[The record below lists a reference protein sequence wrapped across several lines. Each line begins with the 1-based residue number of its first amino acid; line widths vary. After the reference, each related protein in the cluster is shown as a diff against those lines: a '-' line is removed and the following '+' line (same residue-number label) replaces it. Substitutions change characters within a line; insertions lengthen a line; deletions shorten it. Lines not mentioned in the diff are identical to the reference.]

1 MKTMIT
7 RLVEFDFPPGT
18 TVAEAAEI
26 FNQVA
31 PEFRVMP
38 GLIRKYCLFGGDSN
52 VIGVCLWED
61 RESAERS
68 FNDEWRKKMSQRYG
82 SVPQVTYYATPV
94 VVDNAL
100 GVIEGDAISTTFGLI
115 SGAAAE

>member
-1 MKTMIT
+1 MIT
-7 RLVEFDFPPGT
+7 ALVEFDFPAGT
-18 TVAEAAEI
+18 TVAEASEI
-26 FNQVA
+26 FKQMA

-38 GLIRKYCLFGGDSN
+38 GLIRKYCLFGSESK

-61 RESAERS
+61 RESAEHS
-68 FNDEWRKKMSQRYG
+68 FDEIWLKTMAQRYG
-82 SVPQVTYYATPV
+82 AVPQVTYYATPI

-100 GVIEGDAISTTFGLI
+100 GVIEGDAVGGAFGVI

>member
-1 MKTMIT
+1 MIT
-7 RLVEFDFPPGT
+7 ALVEFDFPAGT

-26 FNQVA
+26 FKQVA

-38 GLIRKYCLFGGDSN
+38 GLIRKYCLFGEASN

-61 RESAERS
+61 RESAEQS
-68 FNDEWRKKMSQRYG
+68 FDQKWQRKLAQRYG
-82 SVPQVTYYATPV
+82 AEPQVTYYATPV

-100 GVIEGDAISTTFGLI
+100 GVIEGDAICSSFGVI

>member
-1 MKTMIT
+1 MIT
-7 RLVEFDFPPGT
+7 ALVEFDFPPGT

-26 FNQVA
+26 FKQVA

-38 GLIRKYCLFGGDSN
+38 GLIRKYCLFGGDSK

-61 RESAERS
+61 RDAAERS
-68 FNDEWRKKMSQRYG
+68 FDEVWRKKMSQRYG
-82 SVPQVTYYATPV
+82 AVPQVTYYATPI

-100 GVIEGDAISTTFGLI
+100 GVIEGDAISNTFGLI
-115 SGAAAE
+115 SGVAAE

>member
-1 MKTMIT
+1 
-7 RLVEFDFPPGT
+7 
-18 TVAEAAEI
+18 
-26 FNQVA
+26 
-31 PEFRVMP
+31 
-38 GLIRKYCLFGGDSN
+38 
-52 VIGVCLWED
+52 
-61 RESAERS
+61 
-68 FNDEWRKKMSQRYG
+68 MSQRYG

>member
-1 MKTMIT
+1 MIT
-7 RLVEFDFPPGT
+7 ALVQFDFPAGT

-26 FNQVA
+26 FKQVA

-38 GLIRKYCLFGGDSN
+38 GLIRKYCLFSDSK

-68 FNDEWRKKMSQRYG
+68 FDEQWRKKMTQRYG

-94 VVDNAL
+94 IVDNAL
-100 GVIEGDAISTTFGLI
+100 GVIEGDAISSSFGMI

>member
-1 MKTMIT
+1 MIT
-7 RLVEFDFPPGT
+7 ALVELDFPAGT

-26 FNQVA
+26 FKQMA

-38 GLIRKYCLFGGDSN
+38 GLIRKYCLFGGDSK

-61 RESAERS
+61 RESAELS
-68 FNDEWRKKMSQRYG
+68 FDDNWRRTMAQRYG
-82 SVPQVTYYATPV
+82 AEPQLTYYATPI

-100 GVIEGDAISTTFGLI
+100 GVIEGDAVGGSFGVI